1 VHGSLCDKEKAEI
14 SDWLLAAEIA
24 ATVEEVDQAGVA
36 WSKPP
41 AAGAAGDD
49 QPGEDEERARRN
61 GDLTDDLLQ
70 RGTAQA
76 HAGGVGRGICSR
88 HVVKSWSSRCIS
100 RRGRR
105 RHWQPLAGFPYHD
118 LTVRG
123 LLLIWSGWISAP
135 SSHEVARRSSC
146 KRSAESRGNERGQFW
161 TICAREL
168 VTLDGRLNRRISRC
182 KDSGP
187 TGSHVCGPGI
197 ASTALP
203 PRAAWRGR
211 QISCFAFRL
220 FSSPCFSAGADP
232 PTAVSPDA
240 LPPSRGG
247 SAAARL

>member
-1 VHGSLCDKEKAEI
+1 MQEELAE
-14 SDWLLAAEIA
+14 EF
-24 ATVEEVDQAGVA
+24 
-36 WSKPP
+36 
-41 AAGAAGDD
+41 AAGMSSS
-49 QPGEDEERARRN
+49 PGQVGALVVV
-61 GDLTDDLLQ
+61 G
-70 RGTAQA
+70 
-76 HAGGVGRGICSR
+76 AGGIGN
-88 HVVKSWSSRCIS
+88 
-100 RRGRR
+100 
-105 RHWQPLAGFPYHD
+105 PLAGFPYHD

-203 PRAAWRGR
+203 PRAAWRGTP
-211 QISCFAFRL
+211 ISCFVVL
-220 FSSPCFSAGADP
+220 FLRFAGAGP
-232 PTAVSPDA
+232 STAVSPDA